1 MCYYNNIFLME
12 EFMTK
17 ISLIGLGNVGA
28 TVAHTLVERHLCDTL
43 ALFDKKE
50 GLAAAEVND
59 LNDSMVRRNGHVNLS
74 AGNYQ
79 DLDDSD
85 IIIFAPGDISILQ
98 KNSDRLEEFKYTKT
112 CVEEWAPI
120 IKDSNFDGIIVSITN
135 PCDVIAEYMQ
145 KLTDLP
151 RERVIGTGTILDTAR
166 MKNAVAKVVDLNP
179 DSIDGYVIGEHGNSQ
194 FVAWSNVS
202 IANEPIL
209 EMLDE
214 SAIEEI
220 EQATRMKAFETI
232 KAKGYT
238 SYGIA
243 NSTSIIVEAIRND
256 SKEILAVSSYSE
268 KDGCYIGHPAVV
280 GKDGII
286 RDFFLE
292 LNSDEQE
299 KWDRSVGIIR
309 ETAPIKD

>member
-1 MCYYNNIFLME
+1 MK
-12 EFMTK
+12 K

-59 LNDSMVRRNGHVNLS
+59 LNDSMVRRDGHVNLV
-74 AGNYQ
+74 AGDHK

-145 KLTDLP
+145 KLTGHA

-202 IANEPIL
+202 IANKPIL
-209 EMLDE
+209 EILEEDTID
-214 SAIEEI
+214 AIEED
-220 EQATRMKAFETI
+220 TRMKAFQTI

-243 NSTSIIVEAIRND
+243 NSTCIVVEAIFND
-256 SKEILAVSSYSE
+256 SKEILAVSSFLE
-268 KDGCYIGHPAVV
+268 EEGCYIGHPAVV

-286 RDFFLE
+286 RDYSLE
-292 LNSDEQE
+292 LNEVEQN
-299 KWDRSVGIIR
+299 KWDRSVEIIKD
-309 ETAPIKD
+309 TAPIKE